1 MGPMDS
7 LIGPVSWG
15 GFIQFG
21 PFADPIQPGCARIC
35 QSVDRGPVIWD
46 YTPDPLRGFKWVK
59 DRQGKKTSF
68 WGQPMKLIAFDDAK
82 KAHKARVR
90 AAAMACPGCTWQ
102 QAATKGKL
110 NPTYFAAFSDARHGL
125 AVEDPQ
131 SVFVRHL
138 PRRFLMAHAL

>member
-7 LIGPVSWG
+7 QIGPVSWG

-21 PFADPIQPGCARIC
+21 PLSNPTQPGCVRIFERGT
-35 QSVDRGPVIWD
+35 DRGPVIWD

-68 WGQPMKLIAFDDAK
+68 WGHSKKLIAFDDAK
-82 KAHKARVR
+82 KVHKARVR

-102 QAATKGKL
+102 QAATKGNL
-110 NPTYFAAFSDARHGL
+110 NPKY
-125 AVEDPQ
+125 
-131 SVFVRHL
+131 SVVQ
-138 PRRFLMAHAL
+138 